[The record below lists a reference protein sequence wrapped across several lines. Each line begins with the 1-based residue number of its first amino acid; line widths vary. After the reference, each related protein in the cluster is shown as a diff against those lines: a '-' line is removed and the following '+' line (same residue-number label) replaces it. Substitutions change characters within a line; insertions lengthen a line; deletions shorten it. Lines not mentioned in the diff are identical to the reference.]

1 MKSLFSYTRYIPSS
15 TTRAI
20 SRHDVTT
27 PLSISPHISHFMD
40 INLFGVLCAG
50 RYNLYKHVMKHDGM
64 DEWIYMVNFS

>member
-1 MKSLFSYTRYIPSS
+1 
-15 TTRAI
+15 
-20 SRHDVTT
+20 
-27 PLSISPHISHFMD
+27 MD